1 MGVSEIVG
9 KRIPK
14 AYGAFKAMVSD
25 AAYYRDEALGLASYH
40 AKDMGKAA
48 REGAQSVVND
58 AKNAAKAVKNGA
70 QNLAADTKTTA
81 AEHHENLSYHISEI
95 KKGITEDIQ
104 ANKYNAELKARKL
117 YNDMRQPGVD
127 YILKGK
133 DGYGTGRAARLGIEV
148 DAEGY
153 VNRNVTNA
161 DIAKGLF
168 LHEDGSFNKTRMALA
183 SVGAALGTAGVARVG
198 INAVN
203 GDY

>member
-1 MGVSEIVG
+1 MGVGEIVG

-14 AYGAFKAMVSD
+14 AYGAFKAMMSD

-58 AKNAAKAVKNGA
+58 AKNAAKAVKDGA
-70 QNLAADTKTTA
+70 QNLAADTKTVAT
-81 AEHHENLSYHISEI
+81 EHHENLSYHISEI
-95 KKGITEDIQ
+95 GKGLAEDAKMAKI
-104 ANKYNAELKARKL
+104 KAKIAL
-117 YNDMRQPGVD
+117 RQPGVD

-133 DGYGTGRAARLGIEV
+133 NGYGTGRAKRLGIDV
-148 DAEGY
+148 DVDGN
-153 VNRNVTNA
+153 VNRDVTNA

-183 SVGAALGTAGVARVG
+183 SVGAALGTAGIARVG
-198 INAVN
+198 INAIN